1 MRTFEI
7 TSNCGRKIKVS
18 ESIIIH
24 DNELYR
30 LVSIDDNPVGW
41 HWATKFF
48 SAILLSEC
56 RNGVKDPFGDV
67 PNRGTYMILSKEK
80 CRFFTTHPLNE
91 KRR

>member
-48 SAILLSEC
+48 QLFCCL
-56 RNGVKDPFGDV
+56 NVVMVLK
-67 PNRGTYMILSKEK
+67 
-80 CRFFTTHPLNE
+80 THLAMYPIE
-91 KRR
+91 VRI